1 MDPVD
6 PSGVA
11 TPATPAT
18 PVTAPD
24 RPVRLGTLLRHVP
37 LGIVVLDEQHRLRTW
52 NRAAFDMLDLE
63 PDDRGSPV
71 GEVVQPADVVDD
83 LVQQTWDARTDEAT
97 GKLTLSTPAGRPLDV
112 TATWSRTEDAEPVVL
127 LMIEDAS
134 SRLRVEADRDRFSG
148 HVSLL
153 GRVSEVL
160 LGAHDPDQVLH
171 ALGAELVESFAD
183 WVSFQAY
190 DGRGAT
196 ARVLIEH
203 RDPDRADDVTAA
215 MDLLPT
221 AVSERTPSRRIA
233 RGEGPLLFTEITDE
247 MRAANTPDPRVQEL
261 VRRLG
266 ASTAMAVPLL
276 GSRGVLGS
284 MAVFRGEGQPAFTEA
299 ELTVATEVGRR
310 AGAAFEVLEAN
321 RRQRVMA
328 EQLQRSMLTDPPVLA
343 TAELVARYVPAADEA
358 QVGGDWYDSFIRR
371 DGTLLLTVGDVVG
384 HDFRAAA
391 VMGQL
396 RGVLR
401 GIGFGDAG
409 GPATALELLDAATEA
424 LYPGVTAT
432 ALVGTL
438 GRRETTTLL
447 RWSSAGHPP
456 PVVVRAD
463 GSAGA
468 CDIDDTD
475 LLLGVVAG
483 SVRRQ
488 HEVVLGTGDTVLFF
502 SDGLIER
509 RGRDLDE
516 GIDRL
521 VETARE
527 LAGRDL
533 PDLCDELL
541 ERLVGEHQEDD
552 VCLIGLRV
560 RA

>member
-1 MDPVD
+1 MSSPDCADASDPVASTTTSD
-6 PSGVA
+6 Q
-11 TPATPAT
+11 
-18 PVTAPD
+18 D

-37 LGIVVLDEQHRLRTW
+37 LGVLVVGEDRRVRTW
-52 NRAAFDMLDLE
+52 NRAAFGLLDLDPE
-63 PDDRGSPV
+63 DRGRPV
-71 GEVVQPADVVDD
+71 KELVEPADVVDD
-83 LVQQTWDARTDEAT
+83 VVAQTWAARTDEAT
-97 GKLTLSTPAGRPLDV
+97 GKLSVRTPAGRPLDL

-127 LMIEDAS
+127 LMVEDAS
-134 SRLRVEADRDRFSG
+134 ARLRVEAERDRYSG
-148 HVSLL
+148 HVDLL

-160 LGAHDPDQVLH
+160 LGAHDPDDVLH
-171 ALGAELVESFAD
+171 AVGAELVESFAD

-190 DGRGAT
+190 DARGAT

-203 RDPDRADDVTAA
+203 RDADRAADVERA
-215 MDLLPT
+215 MEKLPT
-221 AVSERTPSRRIA
+221 GVTDETPSRRIA
-233 RGEGPLLFTEITDE
+233 AGAGAMLIEQVTEEFLHSTTQDDE
-247 MRAANTPDPRVQEL
+247 TRAL

-266 ASTAMAVPLL
+266 AGSAMAVPLT
-276 GSRGVLGS
+276 GTSGVLGS
-284 MAVFRGEGQPAFTEA
+284 MAVFRDEDQPAFTRS

-321 RRQRVMA
+321 RRQRLMG

-343 TAELVARYVPAADEA
+343 TAELVARYVPATDEA

-401 GIGFGDAG
+401 GIGFGHDG
-409 GPATALELLDAATEA
+409 GPADALELLDAATEA

-438 GRRETTTLL
+438 SRGDRTTVL

-463 GSAGA
+463 GRAEGLDLDA
-468 CDIDDTD
+468 ND

-483 SVRRQ
+483 SVRRE
-488 HEVVLGTGDTVLFF
+488 HEVVLHEGDTVLFF

-509 RGRDLDE
+509 RGQDLDE
-516 GIDRL
+516 GIADL
-521 VETARE
+521 VAVAGE
-527 LAGRDL
+527 LAGRNL
-533 PDLCDELL
+533 PGLCDAVLS
-541 ERLVGEHQEDD
+541 RLVGGSQDDD
-552 VCLIGLRV
+552 VCLIALRV
-560 RA
+560 RP